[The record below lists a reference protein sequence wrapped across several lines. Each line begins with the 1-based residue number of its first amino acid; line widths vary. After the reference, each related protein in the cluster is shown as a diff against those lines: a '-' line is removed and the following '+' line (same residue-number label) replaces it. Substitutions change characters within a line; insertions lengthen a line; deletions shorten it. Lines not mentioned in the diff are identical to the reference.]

1 MCKTK
6 INLKCSTC
14 FLKSPF
20 RNKVME
26 SNNCQLNS
34 RTQYFSQLTNS
45 PKIMK
50 THHLNYQKNLHI
62 HIHTLGASSVTPS
75 SADTWVLQ
83 SREDCTP
90 EDIFGPKPHLMEE
103 LGLMLNEPKD
113 TSFRMCTAV
122 RDLEL
127 EVGLQIFCLRCRS
140 KVPLTEAMAAIDAA
154 MADND
159 MQHSICP
166 QQGTI
171 SSLQA

>member
-1 MCKTK
+1 MSAKFT
-6 INLKCSTC
+6 NLI
-14 FLKSPF
+14 FLPADQQAE
-20 RNKVME
+20 NYE
-26 SNNCQLNS
+26 NPPPQLPN
-34 RTQYFSQLTNS
+34 
-45 PKIMK
+45 
-50 THHLNYQKNLHI
+50 QKNLHS

-103 LGLMLNEPKD
+103 LGLMVNEPKD
-113 TSFRMCTAV
+113 ASFRMCTAV

-171 SSLQA
+171 SSLKGLN